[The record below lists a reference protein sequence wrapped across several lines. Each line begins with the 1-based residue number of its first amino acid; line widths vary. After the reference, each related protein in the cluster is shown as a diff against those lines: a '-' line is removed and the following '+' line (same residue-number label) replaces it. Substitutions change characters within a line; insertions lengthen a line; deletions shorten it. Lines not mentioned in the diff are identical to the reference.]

1 MRILLILPSFPYPAD
16 SGYRIKTFNL
26 IRILQKHFEVEM
38 MILQLK
44 PEDHD
49 MSYFE
54 ENKIY
59 SSFFSIGLI
68 EKAVNLIAAI
78 FTRRPFQSAVYSCK
92 KARKKL
98 ISNIDKYDYV
108 VCSMIRTSSYIDL
121 IPKNKLIVDM
131 VDLLSKSYSKSKENT
146 NSQFFKLIYRLE
158 AGRLAS
164 MERYVAEHARYVL
177 LVNKEEAEGLNQ
189 FHNNAKWIP
198 NGVNSSLFK
207 YNKIDSSFSCDIVF
221 LGTMN
226 YQPNIDAILWLD
238 KYVLDYLD
246 PKIRLTIIGRN
257 PAASILDLQKRRKN
271 VLITGYVEDP
281 YVILNSSLAVVA
293 PMQNGGGI
301 QNKLLESMALGT
313 INVVTSYAANPIVGA
328 KDGEHFLVEDDP
340 KAFARAVN
348 AILSHHDQYIYLK
361 KSAKDFICSRYTW
374 QQYED
379 SLMQCFR

>member
-1 MRILLILPSFPYPAD
+1 MRVLLILPSFPYPAD

-26 IRILQKHFEVEM
+26 ICILQKYFEVEL

-44 PEDHD
+44 PEVPDI
-49 MSYFE
+49 SYFKE
-54 ENKIY
+54 HNITCN
-59 SSFFSIGLI
+59 FFPIGLV
-68 EKAVNLIAAI
+68 EKTINLLAAI
-78 FTRRPFQSAVYSCK
+78 FTDRPFQSAVYNCK
-92 KARKKL
+92 NARKNL
-98 ISNIDKYDYV
+98 LNSIDKCDYV
-108 VCSMIRTSSYIDL
+108 ICSMIRTSSYMNL

-164 MERYVAEHARYVL
+164 MERYVAKHARYVL
-177 LVNKEEAEGLNQ
+177 LVNKEETEYLNRY
-189 FHNNAKWIP
+189 NSNAKWIP
-198 NGVNSSLFK
+198 NGVNSSLFE
-207 YNKIDSSFSCDIVF
+207 YSKIDQSFSHDIVF

-238 KYVLDYLD
+238 RYVLDYLD

-257 PAASILDLQKRRKN
+257 PVASILDLQKRRKN

-281 YVILNSSLAVVA
+281 YIILHSSLAVVA

-328 KDGEHFLVEDDP
+328 KDREHFLVKDDP
-340 KAFARAVN
+340 KEFARAIN
-348 AILSHHDQYIYLK
+348 AILYDRDKYIYLK
-361 KSAKDFICSRYTW
+361 NNAKDFIRNKYTW
-374 QQYED
+374 QQYEN
-379 SLMQCFR
+379 SLIQCFQ